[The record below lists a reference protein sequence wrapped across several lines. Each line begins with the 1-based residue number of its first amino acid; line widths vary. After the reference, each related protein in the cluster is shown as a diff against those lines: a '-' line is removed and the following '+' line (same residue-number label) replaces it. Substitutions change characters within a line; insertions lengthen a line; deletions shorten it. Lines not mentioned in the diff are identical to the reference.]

1 MQHFKGGNG
10 DTLTTITVSKVG
22 KVSGKV
28 LFADGGRWTIV
39 GKASGQ
45 RIAAVV
51 TDAGGNSAEV
61 AFAIVKTPD
70 GRCRIESAD
79 GSMWA
84 E

>member
-1 MQHFKGGNG
+1 M
-10 DTLTTITVSKVG
+10 SKVG

-28 LFADGGRWTIV
+28 LFADGRWTIV

-70 GRCRIESAD
+70 GCCRIESED

>member
-1 MQHFKGGNG
+1 MSR
-10 DTLTTITVSKVG
+10 TG

-51 TDAGGNSAEV
+51 TDAGGNSAEI

-70 GRCRIESAD
+70 GRCRSESAE
-79 GSMWA
+79 GSIWA

>member
-1 MQHFKGGNG
+1 MSR
-10 DTLTTITVSKVG
+10 TG

-51 TDAGGNSAEV
+51 TDAGGNSAEI

-70 GRCRIESAD
+70 GRCRIESAE
-79 GSMWA
+79 GSIWA